1 MNALAITKSAAT
13 PDASSSAPSSR
24 TGNLGTVLAIIAAEA
39 GAVIGFFVQK
49 LEAPILL
56 NSRLEITALAALN
69 SVITNA
75 PDALFFIA
83 LALLTN
89 EFYLENDSKKGFK
102 NLELLRHFMP
112 MHYRKSEEPPQV
124 NG

>member
-1 MNALAITKSAAT
+1 MPPAIRLLKGGEAVQVSA
-13 PDASSSAPSSR
+13 R
-24 TGNLGTVLAIIAAEA
+24 TRNLGTVLAILAAEA

-49 LEAPILL
+49 LEAPLLL
-56 NSRLEITALAALN
+56 NSQLEITALAAFN
-69 SVITNA
+69 SVVTDA

-89 EFYLENDSKKGFK
+89 EFCLENDSNKGSK
-102 NLELLRHFMP
+102 NHELLQFLMP
-112 MHYRKSEEPPQV
+112 MHYGKREQPPQV